1 MRNLD
6 PQTLVL
12 LIPVILFALTV
23 HEYAH
28 GMVAYR
34 LGDPTA
40 KHAGRL
46 TLNPLSH
53 LDPVGTIM
61 LFLVGLGWA
70 KPVPVDPRYFANP
83 KRDMLWVA
91 LAGPAANMGLAL
103 LSGLIIRFV
112 TSDPSAYLS
121 GALGPILISMM
132 VRSLQINLMLA
143 VFNLLPV
150 PPLDGS
156 KIMYSLLPPQYAHWN
171 YNLERYGPMVLLG
184 LVMMGMLTGFSILW
198 LFIGPF
204 VRFFAFLFA
213 GI

>member
-1 MRNLD
+1 MFNLD

-40 KHAGRL
+40 KQAGRL

-53 LDPVGTIM
+53 LDPMGTVM
-61 LFLVGLGWA
+61 LFVIGLGWA
-70 KPVPVDPRYFANP
+70 KPVPVDPRNFANP

-103 LSGLIIRFV
+103 LSGLIIRFL
-112 TSDPSAYLS
+112 TSDPSAFLS

-171 YNLERYGPMVLLG
+171 YNRERYGPMVLFG

>member
-1 MRNLD
+1 MFD
-6 PQTLVL
+6 PKSIIL
-12 LIPVILFALTV
+12 LIPVILFALSV
-23 HEYAH
+23 HEYSH

-40 KHAGRL
+40 KYAGRL

-53 LDPVGTIM
+53 LDPMGTIM
-61 LFLVGLGWA
+61 LFLVGFGWA
-70 KPVPVDPRYFANP
+70 KPGPVDPSYFANP

-103 LSGLIIRFV
+103 LSGLIIRFL

-121 GALGPILISMM
+121 GTLGPILISMM

-171 YNLERYGPMVLLG
+171 YNLERYGPMVLFG

>member
-1 MRNLD
+1 MRSLD

-91 LAGPAANMGLAL
+91 LAGPAANMALAL

-184 LVMMGMLTGFSILW
+184 LVMMGMFTGFSILW